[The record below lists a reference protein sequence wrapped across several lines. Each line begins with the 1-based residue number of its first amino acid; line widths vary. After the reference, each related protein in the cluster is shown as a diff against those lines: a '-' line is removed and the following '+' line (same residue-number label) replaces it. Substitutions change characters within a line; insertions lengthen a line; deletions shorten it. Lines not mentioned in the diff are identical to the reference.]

1 MSSWFEQLEVQ
12 LEQQLEAFLGDHPEQ
27 QDLLEREE
35 LLERQRRLR
44 RRRLQIQAQAE
55 QLRQTLLQLATEINQ
70 WQERVRRAR
79 AAGAADL
86 ARRAEAHGSQLMG
99 QGRDRWQELGELGR
113 EFARVEQELQE
124 LEQRQRTRAA
134 RGPAAGAPG
143 GARAATGANAGPRGI
158 DDLNQA
164 WADFEARQELE
175 DLRRRTRPSNP

>member
-1 MSSWFEQLEVQ
+1 
-12 LEQQLEAFLGDHPEQ
+12 
-27 QDLLEREE
+27 
-35 LLERQRRLR
+35 LR